1 MVGGEISHRPRPPVA
16 DPDSAPFLS
25 LRGLTAAG
33 LGPVDLDVRAG
44 EIVGV
49 AGLMGS
55 GRSRLIHT
63 VAGAQPATG
72 GTMTL
77 AGRRYAPRNPATGAA
92 AGIALIPEDRK
103 EQSLVLFA
111 RSPRT

>member
-1 MVGGEISHRPRPPVA
+1 MV
-16 DPDSAPFLS
+16 
-25 LRGLTAAG
+25 LRVDGLTADG

-63 VAGAQPATG
+63 DRGRTTGHRRLDVAGRHAVRA
-72 GTMTL
+72 
-77 AGRRYAPRNPATGAA
+77 
-92 AGIALIPEDRK
+92 
-103 EQSLVLFA
+103 A
-111 RSPRT
+111 RSAATVRPPASR